1 MSTYYYDLKNPW
13 SRIEVDENP
22 EGYVIR
28 LWDGQMHK
36 AGVLSLSV
44 EDGREA
50 IYNFFR
56 DEAACQTYVDD
67 QRPVLREFRK
77 VRTNMLLSEYGDVV
91 TFAEIEKQCRR
102 RENELQKSESGAS
115 V

>member
-1 MSTYYYDLKNPW
+1 MSTYYYDLKKPW

-22 EGYVIR
+22 ESYVIR
-28 LWDGQMHK
+28 LWDGREHQ
-36 AGVLSLSV
+36 AGVLTLTV

-50 IYNFFR
+50 IYSFFH

-67 QRPVLREFRK
+67 QGPVLRELGK
-77 VRTNMLLSEYGDVV
+77 VRTNTLLSEYGDVV
-91 TFAEIEKQCRR
+91 TVDEVNKKCRR
-102 RENELQKSESGAS
+102 RGNELLKSELGAS